1 MIIILLGIIKKRFA
15 KEKEMAETTKYYEA
29 KGTVQNVMFR
39 QTFIRGAQ
47 KRSLKAGATNDSRDM
62 DRVIF
67 ILQGEEAQ
75 VNQYVDFLKDKK
87 VINSWGATIEKMTRI
102 ETEAPLSS
110 FQVTTENVDQFN
122 WNPDV
127 EMYV

>member
-1 MIIILLGIIKKRFA
+1 
-15 KEKEMAETTKYYEA
+15 MAEMTKYYEA
-29 KGTVQNVMFR
+29 RGIVQNVMFR

-47 KRSLKAGATNDSRDM
+47 KRSLKGGATNDSRDM
-62 DRVIF
+62 ERVIF
-67 ILQGEEAQ
+67 ILQGEEVQ
-75 VNQYVDFLKDKK
+75 MDQYVDFLKDKK

-122 WNPDV
+122 WNTDV

>member
-1 MIIILLGIIKKRFA
+1 
-15 KEKEMAETTKYYEA
+15 MAETTKYYEV
-29 KGTVQNVMFR
+29 GGNVQNVMFR

-47 KRSLKAGATNDSRDM
+47 KRGLKAGATNDSRDM
-62 DRVIF
+62 ERVFF

-75 VNQYVDFLKDKK
+75 VDQYVDFLKDKK
-87 VINSWGATIEKMTRI
+87 VINSWGATIEKMTQI
-102 ETEAPLSS
+102 EKEEPLSG
-110 FQVTTENVDQFN
+110 FQITTENVDQFN

>member
-1 MIIILLGIIKKRFA
+1 MR
-15 KEKEMAETTKYYEA
+15 ETTKHYEVR
-29 KGTVQNVMFR
+29 GMVQNVMFR

-47 KRSLKAGATNDSRDM
+47 KRGLKAGATNDSRDM
-62 DRVIF
+62 DRAIF
-67 ILQGEEAQ
+67 ILLGEENQ
-75 VNQYVDFLKDKK
+75 VDQYVDFLKSKK
-87 VINSWGATIEKMTRI
+87 VINSWGATIEKMTQI

-127 EMYV
+127 EMYI